1 MFADLMVVVILWLLI
16 VLIILIFV
24 LYISFD
30 FKLDARV
37 VVCLG
42 MVYLWY

>member
-1 MFADLMVVVILWLLI
+1 MVVNSVDYFDFL
-16 VLIILIFV
+16 F

-30 FKLDARV
+30 FMLDARV